1 MGQSNLDGIVQFF
14 KIWHICTVEN
24 GIFHK
29 NYVVFKW
36 NRPTKMEK
44 NNAESAN
51 LFLFLNDL
59 LSYGSR
65 ISEFASEC

>member
-1 MGQSNLDGIVQFF
+1 MEYSTKIMSFSNEIDQQ
-14 KIWHICTVEN
+14 
-24 GIFHK
+24 
-29 NYVVFKW
+29 KW
-36 NRPTKMEK
+36 KKK

>member
-1 MGQSNLDGIVQFF
+1 MSFSNEIDQQ
-14 KIWHICTVEN
+14 
-24 GIFHK
+24 
-29 NYVVFKW
+29 KW
-36 NRPTKMEK
+36 KK
-44 NNAESAN
+44 NNSESAN

>member
-1 MGQSNLDGIVQFF
+1 MEYSTKIMSFSNEIDQQ
-14 KIWHICTVEN
+14 
-24 GIFHK
+24 
-29 NYVVFKW
+29 KW
-36 NRPTKMEK
+36 NK

>member
-1 MGQSNLDGIVQFF
+1 MEYSTKIMSFSNEIDQQ
-14 KIWHICTVEN
+14 
-24 GIFHK
+24 
-29 NYVVFKW
+29 KW
-36 NRPTKMEK
+36 GK

>member
-1 MGQSNLDGIVQFF
+1 MSFSNEIDQQ
-14 KIWHICTVEN
+14 
-24 GIFHK
+24 
-29 NYVVFKW
+29 KW
-36 NRPTKMEK
+36 KK

-51 LFLFLNDL
+51 LFLLLNDL

>member
-1 MGQSNLDGIVQFF
+1 MEYSTKIMSFSNEIDQQ
-14 KIWHICTVEN
+14 
-24 GIFHK
+24 
-29 NYVVFKW
+29 KW
-36 NRPTKMEK
+36 VK